1 MIEVTKDRLFEL
13 LSDQTIF
20 GLNEQ
25 ESAEFEQLKNQF
37 PDWREDFSFELT
49 AAAINIAHLK
59 TIEPLPAHLRSQILD
74 SSKQYFSFSDNAEKV
89 LSIPLKAESNVQ
101 SKTEETADNIYG
113 LQPPKRTFWQSLGW
127 AVAAAACVALAL
139 NIWTT
144 RFRSL
149 PEVAQNPVVVQT
161 PIPELSAA
169 QKREQFLA
177 SAQDMVQT
185 TWTSAKN
192 EKEILGD
199 IVWSNERQQGYMR
212 FRGLPANDPNKESYQ
227 LWIVDETQNQKT
239 PLSGGVFD
247 VSATGEVI
255 IPIDAQLKVKKP
267 KLFAV
272 TKEKSGGVVVS
283 DPSRIVAI
291 AKI

>member
-1 MIEVTKDRLFEL
+1 MNVKTKDRLFEL

-20 GLNEQ
+20 ELNEQ
-25 ESAEFEQLKNQF
+25 ESAELEQLKNRF
-37 PDWREDFSFELT
+37 TDWREDLSFELT
-49 AAAINIAHLK
+49 AAAINLSHLD
-59 TIEPLPAHLRSQILD
+59 TIEPLPIHLRSQILD
-74 SSKQYFSFSDNAEKV
+74 GAKQHLNFSENV
-89 LSIPLKAESNVQ
+89 KAEVS
-101 SKTEETADNIYG
+101 ETADNVYQ
-113 LQPPKRTFWQSLGW
+113 LKPPKRSFWQSLGW
-127 AVAAAACVALAL
+127 AIAAAACIALAV

-144 RFRSL
+144 RFRSQ
-149 PEVAQNPVVVQT
+149 PEVAQSPVVIQT
-161 PIPELSAA
+161 PTPELSAA

-177 SAQDMVQT
+177 SAPDMVQS

-199 IVWSNERQQGYMR
+199 IVWSNAQQQGYIR
-212 FRGLPANDPNKESYQ
+212 LSGLPANNPNTESYQ

-247 VSATGEVI
+247 VSATGEII

-267 KLFAV
+267 KMFAV

-283 DPSRIVAI
+283 DPSRIVAL

>member
-1 MIEVTKDRLFEL
+1 MNEKIKDRLFEL
-13 LSDQTIF
+13 LSDQAVF

-25 ESAEFEQLKNQF
+25 ESAELEQLKNQF
-37 PDWREDFSFELT
+37 TDWREDFSFELA
-49 AAAINIAHLK
+49 AAAINLSHLD
-59 TIEPLPAHLRSQILD
+59 TIEPLPIHLRSQILD
-74 SSKQYFSFSDNAEKV
+74 GAKQHLNFSKDAEKV
-89 LSIPLKAESNVQ
+89 SNFSARAEENV
-101 SKTEETADNIYG
+101 KTDIDETAGNIYQ
-113 LQPPKRTFWQSLGW
+113 LQPPKRSFWQSLGW
-127 AVAAAACVALAL
+127 ALAAAACIALAV

-144 RFRSL
+144 RFRSP
-149 PEVAQNPVVVQT
+149 PEVAQTPIAIQT

-177 SAQDMVQT
+177 SAKDMVQT

-192 EKEILGD
+192 EKEVLGD

-212 FRGLPANDPNKESYQ
+212 FRGLPVNDPNTDCYQ

-247 VSATGEVI
+247 VSATGEIV

-267 KLFAV
+267 KMFAV

-283 DPSRIVAI
+283 DPSRIVAV